1 VEHTPLLSTSWR
13 ELARS
18 QLFALV
24 KRPSTLPKASRPI
37 SRLRTPK
44 QRDKTVRG
52 INKLIILCIAVYA
65 LAVTATAQTTWKL
78 STNVLATNNQI
89 SFNQGAN
96 GVWYFLQSSS
106 FKHLPDTYQFLSGY
120 LEPCVSP
127 ENPPIDGL
135 ACWRNPVPAAD
146 GNQLPLVGVNF
157 TFVTQHPDSGH
168 GDPFGI
174 PARSV
179 WMHPGEAGLGIIG
192 WKSPIT
198 GSVNVA
204 GFFSDLDPNCGN
216 GIIWSVDIWS
226 VAKGNSTLTTGTIAN
241 GGPPQTFSLTG
252 VSIALGQVLYFTV
265 DPKSGDY
272 YCDSTGVDVT
282 ITQTK

>member
-1 VEHTPLLSTSWR
+1 
-13 ELARS
+13 
-18 QLFALV
+18 V
-24 KRPSTLPKASRPI
+24 K
-37 SRLRTPK
+37 
-44 QRDKTVRG
+44 G

-78 STNVLATNNQI
+78 SKNLLATNNQI
-89 SFNQGAN
+89 SFSQAAN

-106 FKHLPDTYQFLSGY
+106 FKHFPRTYQFLPAY
-120 LEPCVSP
+120 IEPCVP
-127 ENPPIDGL
+127 AGTPPIDGL
-135 ACWRNPVPAAD
+135 ACWRNPIPAPD
-146 GNQLPLVGVNF
+146 GNLLPLVGVNF
-157 TFVTQHPDSGH
+157 TYVTQFPNITL

-179 WMHPGEAGLGIIG
+179 FMHPGVLGLGIIG

-204 GFFSDLDPNCGN
+204 GYFSDLDPICGN
-216 GIIWSVDIWS
+216 GIIWSVDSWS

-252 VSIALGQVLYFTV
+252 VSVVLGQVLYFTV
-265 DPKSGDY
+265 DPNSGDY
-272 YCDSTGVDVT
+272 QCDSTGVDVT
-282 ITQTK
+282 ISQAQ